1 VVQVGITRRRPSIT
15 QRRQVEAVAH
25 TCVFPGC
32 RIPARNSDLD
42 HRQAW
47 SNGGPTQKDNLEPLC
62 RHDHQLKH
70 AGWKLDKLAT
80 GEYQWTSPLGLKY
93 TVDPRGP

>member
-1 VVQVGITRRRPSIT
+1 MVQVGITRRRPSIT

-70 AGWKLDKLAT
+70 AGKLDKLAT

-93 TVDPRGP
+93 TVDPRAP